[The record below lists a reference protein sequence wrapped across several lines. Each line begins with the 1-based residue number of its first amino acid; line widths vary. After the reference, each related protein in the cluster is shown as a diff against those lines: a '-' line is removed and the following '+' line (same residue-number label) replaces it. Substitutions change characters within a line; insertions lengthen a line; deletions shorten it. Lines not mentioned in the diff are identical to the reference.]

1 MSKLAFLFPGQGSQV
16 VGMGKDFYD
25 KYDIAKKLFKEA
37 DEALGY
43 SIMDMCF
50 NGPAEDLKLTANTQP
65 AILTMSVICN
75 ELLKENGIAPE
86 IVGGHSLG
94 EYSALVAAGSLKF
107 ADAVYL
113 VHKRGMYMQEAVP
126 VGEGGMAAV
135 IGLDRDKIVEICE
148 EVSASTALVQAV
160 NFNCP
165 GQIVIAGTAKGV
177 EKASEEMTK
186 TGAKKCVI
194 LPVSAPFHSK
204 LMEPAAEKLAV
215 ELDKVVVSDAT
226 IPVVTNVTA
235 EALTKAEDIKVSLV
249 KQAAS
254 PVKWEDCIAT
264 MKDFGAD
271 TYVEVG
277 PGKVLCGFNKRID
290 RKLKSLN
297 VENIES
303 LEKLLTIS
311 RRFDNMLL
319 DGKVAL
325 VTGAS
330 RGIGRAVAIELAKEG
345 ATVAINYAGNVAAAE
360 EVKNIITDMGGKAM
374 IVQADVSDEQ
384 AASEMVEKVIAEF
397 GQIDIL
403 VNNAGITRDGL
414 FIRMKSQD
422 WNAVINTNLTGIF
435 NCTKVAA
442 KYMMKKRSGKIINM
456 TSVSGIMGN
465 IGQTNY
471 SAAKAG
477 VIGFT
482 KSLAREMASRGITVN
497 AVAPGFIATDMT
509 AAMPEKA
516 QAQVVGSIPLG
527 KMGQPED
534 IANAVVF
541 LASDKASY
549 ITGQVVNVDGGMV
562 M

>member
-1 MSKLAFLFPGQGSQV
+1 
-16 VGMGKDFYD
+16 
-25 KYDIAKKLFKEA
+25 
-37 DEALGY
+37 
-43 SIMDMCF
+43 
-50 NGPAEDLKLTANTQP
+50 
-65 AILTMSVICN
+65 
-75 ELLKENGIAPE
+75 
-86 IVGGHSLG
+86 
-94 EYSALVAAGSLKF
+94 
-107 ADAVYL
+107 
-113 VHKRGMYMQEAVP
+113 
-126 VGEGGMAAV
+126 
-135 IGLDRDKIVEICE
+135 
-148 EVSASTALVQAV
+148 
-160 NFNCP
+160 
-165 GQIVIAGTAKGV
+165 
-177 EKASEEMTK
+177 
-186 TGAKKCVI
+186 
-194 LPVSAPFHSK
+194 
-204 LMEPAAEKLAV
+204 
-215 ELDKVVVSDAT
+215 
-226 IPVVTNVTA
+226 
-235 EALTKAEDIKVSLV
+235 
-249 KQAAS
+249 
-254 PVKWEDCIAT
+254 
-264 MKDFGAD
+264 
-271 TYVEVG
+271 
-277 PGKVLCGFNKRID
+277 
-290 RKLKSLN
+290 
-297 VENIES
+297 
-303 LEKLLTIS
+303 
-311 RRFDNMLL
+311 MLL

-360 EVKNIITDMGGKAM
+360 EVKNIITD

>member
-1 MSKLAFLFPGQGSQV
+1 
-16 VGMGKDFYD
+16 
-25 KYDIAKKLFKEA
+25 
-37 DEALGY
+37 
-43 SIMDMCF
+43 
-50 NGPAEDLKLTANTQP
+50 
-65 AILTMSVICN
+65 
-75 ELLKENGIAPE
+75 
-86 IVGGHSLG
+86 
-94 EYSALVAAGSLKF
+94 
-107 ADAVYL
+107 
-113 VHKRGMYMQEAVP
+113 
-126 VGEGGMAAV
+126 
-135 IGLDRDKIVEICE
+135 
-148 EVSASTALVQAV
+148 
-160 NFNCP
+160 
-165 GQIVIAGTAKGV
+165 
-177 EKASEEMTK
+177 
-186 TGAKKCVI
+186 
-194 LPVSAPFHSK
+194 
-204 LMEPAAEKLAV
+204 
-215 ELDKVVVSDAT
+215 
-226 IPVVTNVTA
+226 
-235 EALTKAEDIKVSLV
+235 
-249 KQAAS
+249 
-254 PVKWEDCIAT
+254 
-264 MKDFGAD
+264 
-271 TYVEVG
+271 
-277 PGKVLCGFNKRID
+277 
-290 RKLKSLN
+290 
-297 VENIES
+297 
-303 LEKLLTIS
+303 
-311 RRFDNMLL
+311 MLL

-422 WNAVINTNLTGIF
+422 WNVVINTNLTGIF